1 MSLLTDS
8 QVKLRIPTELKQR
21 IEAEAQDAKRSM
33 NAEIVARLENSFNF
47 KKLDAEHGNITLS
60 PYQLLDRK
68 KELSDRLVHAIQWAN
83 FNNFRELKY
92 SHIAEQL
99 EYETAE
105 IFLDWVQG
113 KHEPTFIELRKIAEF
128 LGVEQDWLVHGDGYP
143 TPHSSFDASGS
154 PERDILEL
162 FQTEG
167 ISDHE
172 IFMSKVKKIHFVR
185 NISPEGEL
193 VIVREYKNEKVDV
206 LETRAHI
213 STVIGDGGRRML
225 QNFASLWAHLYDS
238 PHRNSVH
245 SYLMK
250 KEKFNELRKLYLHPL
265 ALLRHTQPSYWWEEI
280 WRKQPSNHTAQLYE
294 DQWSDWLST
303 VHVASEGIKDTNL

>member
-1 MSLLTDS
+1 M
-8 QVKLRIPTELKQR
+8 
-21 IEAEAQDAKRSM
+21 
-33 NAEIVARLENSFNF
+33 
-47 KKLDAEHGNITLS
+47 DAEHGNITLS

-113 KHEPTFIELRKIAEF
+113 KHEPTFVELRKIAEF

-225 QNFASLWAHLYDS
+225 QNFASLWAYLYDS

-250 KEKFNELRKLYLHPL
+250 KEKFNELRKLYVHPL
-265 ALLRHTQPSYWWEEI
+265 AILRHTQPSYWWEEI
-280 WRKQPSNHTAQLYE
+280 WRKQPSSHMKDLLA
-294 DQWSDWLST
+294 DQWEDWVST
-303 VHVASEGIKDTNL
+303 TDTASEGVEEK